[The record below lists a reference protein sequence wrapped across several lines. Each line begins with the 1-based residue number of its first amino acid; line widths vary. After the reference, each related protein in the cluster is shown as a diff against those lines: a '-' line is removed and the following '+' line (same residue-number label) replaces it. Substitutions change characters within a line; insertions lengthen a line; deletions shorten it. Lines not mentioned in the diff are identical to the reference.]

1 MCPVADSSD
10 DADSVAAN
18 AVYDAAVEMH
28 ADVAAF
34 DAALAA
40 DAAAAALLAVRRRLD
55 DIGVVGPA
63 ATFLLASSVDDLRL
77 VATAVLGD
85 GFHWCLLVAS
95 EFAGRREL
103 LQRSRSLPSAS
114 ALGILVVGGAPPTL
128 NDNGLGTVIGGQPSV
143 SVPTLTP
150 RLYRA

>member
-10 DADSVAAN
+10 EADSIAAN

-28 ADVAAF
+28 AADVAAF

-40 DAAAAALLAVRRRLD
+40 DAAAAAVLAVRRRLD

-63 ATFLLASSVDDLRL
+63 ATFLLASSEDDLRS
-77 VATAVLGD
+77 VATEVLGD
-85 GFHWCLLVAS
+85 GFTAAAWNALLLTWSAS

-103 LQRSRSLPSAS
+103 LQRCRSLPSAS
-114 ALGILVVGGAPPTL
+114 ALGIPVVGG
-128 NDNGLGTVIGGQPSV
+128 GS
-143 SVPTLTP
+143 SHS
-150 RLYRA
+150 